1 MVSFLTKE
9 KILKAAINQYS
20 LYNYHGAT
28 MKKIADEVN
37 IKPASIYFFY
47 KNKEELFLAAFK
59 WILESHFNYIRNIM
73 GEVIEQPILNIYKTI
88 IRKTVAYHTE
98 RQNETNA
105 YISLVNSPPAEIK
118 PFLHH
123 HMQRFDSWMEQILTE
138 QMQKEYPNISEEKII
153 KITKQFLII
162 MDGIF
167 WEINLYE
174 KEELERQ
181 IEYAIN
187 IIEYLLREEVK

>member
-1 MVSFLTKE
+1 MTKE

-20 LYNYHGAT
+20 LHNYHGAT

-59 WILESHFNYIRNIM
+59 WILESHLTYIQNIM
-73 GEVIEQPILNIYKTI
+73 GEVIEQPILNIYQTI
-88 IRKTVAYHTE
+88 IRKTVAYHRE

-105 YISLVNSPPAEIK
+105 YISLVNSPPAGIK
-118 PFLHH
+118 PFLHE
-123 HMQRFDSWMEQILTE
+123 HMQQFDIWMEQTLTE
-138 QMQKEYPNISEEKII
+138 KMQKEYPDISKEKAIML
-153 KITKQFLII
+153 TKQFLII

-167 WEINLYE
+167 WEINIYE
-174 KEELERQ
+174 KEELEKQ
-181 IEYAIN
+181 MEYAIN
-187 IIEYLLREEVK
+187 IIECLLREEVK